1 MLRALKHALV
11 VSRVQ
16 RAVVGLAIIN
26 CSRVDAVM
34 KSAAPA
40 IVLGIGVAGGLAMDA
55 ARVRVVELSL
65 SLGIALHVLFDVCIL
80 ESCEKFPC

>member
-1 MLRALKHALV
+1 MLRALKSVLV

-16 RAVVGLAIIN
+16 RAVVDRAIIN
-26 CSRVDAVM
+26 CSRVEDVI

-40 IVLGIGVAGGLAMDA
+40 IVRGIGVAGDLAMDA
-55 ARVRVVELSL
+55 ARVRAVELSL